1 MIYQLLDFIMSSSA
15 TLKGYNQEFLPM
27 QLLINLSLGL
37 LSQNR
42 LAFLHLT
49 QLHIFEVEKHTS
61 AI

>member
-15 TLKGYNQEFLPM
+15 TLTGYNQEFLAM

-37 LSQNR
+37 LSENR
-42 LAFLHLT
+42 LGFLHLT
-49 QLHIFEVEKHTS
+49 LLHIFEFEKHTS